1 MPRHD
6 GNTRK
11 PSKAE
16 RRRIAI
22 ARARRLLRRNS

>member
-22 ARARRLLRRNS
+22 ARARRLLRRNT